1 MSLQM
6 AKGHFLWLS
15 SIPLYMCVCVCVR
28 IVVVVQTLSHI
39 WPFATPWMAAR
50 QVSLSFTISQSLLK
64 LMSIKSAMP
73 SNHLILCYPLL
84 LFPSI
89 FPSTRV
95 FSKESVLCIRWPKY
109 WRFSFNISPSNEYPG
124 LISYRFD
131 WLDLLESKGLTR
143 VFNTTIS
150 KNQFFGAHL
159 SLWSSSH
166 IQTWLLEKP

>member
-15 SIPLYMCVCVCVR
+15 SIPLYVCVCVCT
-28 IVVVVQTLSHI
+28 IVVVQTLSHI
-39 WPFATPWMAAR
+39 WLFATPWMAAC
-50 QVSLSFTISQSLLK
+50 QVFLSFTISQSLLK

-109 WRFSFNISPSNEYPG
+109 WRFSFNISTSNEYPG
-124 LISYRFD
+124 LISYRID
-131 WLDLLESKGLTR
+131 WLDLLESKRLTR
-143 VFNTTIS
+143 VVSNTTIS